1 MACSDIKEVSLRL
14 LQLRNSTEGTPPA
27 TFKQTNHES
36 TTGKETKNYYTK
48 FILINEVNDFYN
60 DRSQTVL
67 PLRFKNEFLLAIAA

>member
-48 FILINEVNDFYN
+48 FILINEVNDFNN
-60 DRSQTVL
+60 DSHKL
-67 PLRFKNEFLLAIAA
+67 FYP